1 MLDDT
6 DGRGLLPHSGCG
18 FHPPATRVTVLG
30 SVGHPASSIQYQHLI
45 PVETAYN
52 SPVMTEQPPEVPS
65 RERLFSP
72 LLEAAVRL
80 AARGHHHQ
88 FRKSAETVS
97 ETDADS
103 PLPDRVPY
111 IAHLMGTM
119 CILARVGVRDE
130 VLAAAIL
137 HDYLEDVPDPNG
149 RNVIRTVLGDEVL
162 ALVLE
167 VTEHKRRGLDEALT
181 WEIRKR
187 EQIAHIAEMPIEAVL
202 IKAADVLHN
211 LLSLVADLEAADDP
225 GAVWSAFNAD
235 VEHQLWY
242 FTHACGAIG
251 ERLGDHV
258 LERALDDALRSLRAS
273 IAKRQ

>member
-1 MLDDT
+1 MTIDDLD
-6 DGRGLLPHSGCG
+6 
-18 FHPPATRVTVLG
+18 
-30 SVGHPASSIQYQHLI
+30 SSSH
-45 PVETAYN
+45 
-52 SPVMTEQPPEVPS
+52 
-65 RERLFSP
+65 ERLFSP
-72 LLEAAVRL
+72 RLEAAIRL

-88 FRKSAETVS
+88 FRKGGEVSAGDS
-97 ETDADS
+97 PDS

-149 RNVIRTVLGDEVL
+149 REAIRKRLGEGVL

-167 VTEHKRRGLDEALT
+167 VTEHKRRGIDETVT
-181 WEIRKR
+181 WDVRKR
-187 EQIAHIAEMPIEAVL
+187 EQIDHVAEMPAEAVL

-211 LLSLVADLEAADDP
+211 LLSLIADLEASDDP

-235 VEHQLWY
+235 VERQLWY
-242 FTHACGAIG
+242 FSSADGAIG
-251 ERLGDHV
+251 RRLGDH
-258 LERALDDALRSLRAS
+258 ALARELNDAVRRLRELTSNGR
-273 IAKRQ
+273 